1 MQDHAVLTLVSNSA
15 LMRVSSTPGIAPRTV
30 AHRLTAAQYEAPQRA
45 ATRPSRALEPLP
57 PNIKGAAKQSVL
69 AALVARGYAVKC
81 YLPGHVEY
89 VLTDAGLALFLTRD
103 AAVGLPGAGVQPLI
117 IAPNPADLPVA
128 GR

>member
-1 MQDHAVLTLVSNSA
+1 M
-15 LMRVSSTPGIAPRTV
+15 TV
-30 AHRLTAAQYEAPQRA
+30 HHRLTVAQYEAARRA

-57 PNIKGAAKQSVL
+57 SNIKGAAKQSVL

-89 VLTDAGLALFLTRD
+89 VLTDAGLALFLNRD
-103 AAVGLPGAGVQPLI
+103 VAAGPPTAGVQPLI
-117 IAPNPADLPVA
+117 IAPNSADLPVA

>member
-1 MQDHAVLTLVSNSA
+1 M
-15 LMRVSSTPGIAPRTV
+15 TV
-30 AHRLTAAQYEAPQRA
+30 AHRLTAAQYEAAQRA

-57 PNIKGAAKQSVL
+57 SNIKGAAKQSVL

-103 AAVGLPGAGVQPLI
+103 AAAVRPGAGVQPLI
-117 IAPNPADLPVA
+117 IAPNSADLPVA

>member
-1 MQDHAVLTLVSNSA
+1 M
-15 LMRVSSTPGIAPRTV
+15 TV
-30 AHRLTAAQYEAPQRA
+30 AHRLTAAQYEAAQRA

-57 PNIKGAAKQSVL
+57 SNIKGAAKQSVL
-69 AALVARGYAVKC
+69 AALVASGYAVKRF
-81 YLPGHVEY
+81 LPGHAEY

-103 AAVGLPGAGVQPLI
+103 AAAGPPGAGVQPLV